1 MRLRL
6 DGIVVETDDIQEV
19 QIAQMRSRAP
29 VYKVFALM
37 KNGEQI
43 LLSTEYTLL
52 NAVNIANNYKPNSF
66 QIEGVK

>member
-19 QIAQMRSRAP
+19 KIAQMRSRETF
-29 VYKVFALM
+29 YKVFALM

-43 LLSTEYTLL
+43 LLSTEYTRL
-52 NAVNIANNYKPNSF
+52 NAVNTANNYKPNSF
-66 QIEGVK
+66 QIAEVE

>member
-19 QIAQMRSRAP
+19 KIAQMRSREP
-29 VYKVFALM
+29 FYKVFALM

-43 LLSTEYTLL
+43 LLSTEYTRL
-52 NAVNIANNYKPNSF
+52 NAVNTANNYKPNSF
-66 QIEGVK
+66 QIAEVE

>member
-19 QIAQMRSRAP
+19 QIAQMRSRDP

>member
-19 QIAQMRSRAP
+19 QIAQMRSRDP

-52 NAVNIANNYKPNSF
+52 NAVNTANNYKPNSF